1 MIKSTGHKL
10 RPSFTPIY
18 TKTSHQ
24 FILYNKMTAHK
35 IDPNGSWFIDS
46 LLLSTNWYLLR
57 SVCYA
62 VEMRRIEIMFLHHRN
77 GQNGPRQY

>member
-18 TKTSHQ
+18 TKTSYQ
-24 FILYNKMTAHK
+24 IILYNKMTAHK

-46 LLLSTNWYLLR
+46 LLLHTNRYLL
-57 SVCYA
+57 
-62 VEMRRIEIMFLHHRN
+62 VEMRRIEIMFLHPQMAVMDSDNIELR
-77 GQNGPRQY
+77 GDK